1 MKRFQDSVFST
12 FDSMT
17 NKAAK
22 LEALKKRAI
31 EATLLEK
38 QMQLEDK
45 LRGEQ
50 ELEDIRRA
58 KITEANEKI
67 RSAIRL
73 EKAEEEKGRS
83 IVEQKD

>member
-1 MKRFQDSVFST
+1 
-12 FDSMT
+12 MT

-31 EATLLEK
+31 EATLLENK
-38 QMQLEDK
+38 MQLEEK

-50 ELEDIRRA
+50 DLEDIRRA
-58 KITEANEKI
+58 KVTEANEKI

-73 EKAEEEKGRS
+73 EKAEEEKGKS
-83 IVEQKD
+83 TIE

>member
-12 FDSMT
+12 LDSMT

-31 EATLLEK
+31 EATILEK
-38 QMQLEDK
+38 NMQLEDG
-45 LRGEQ
+45 LRGER
-50 ELEDIRRA
+50 ELDKINQA
-58 KITEANEKI
+58 KIKEANEKI

-73 EKAEEEKGRS
+73 EKAEEEKGAS
-83 IVEQKD
+83 TIE

>member
-31 EATLLEK
+31 EATILEK
-38 QMQLEDK
+38 NMQLEDG
-45 LRGEQ
+45 LRRER
-50 ELEDIRRA
+50 ELLKINQA
-58 KITEANEKI
+58 KIKEANEKI

-73 EKAEEEKGRS
+73 EKAEEEKGAS
-83 IVEQKD
+83 TIE

>member
-31 EATLLEK
+31 EATLLENR
-38 QMQLEDK
+38 MQLEDK

-50 ELEDIRRA
+50 DLEDIRQA
-58 KITEANEKI
+58 KFKEANEKI

-73 EKAEEEKGRS
+73 EKAEEEKGKS
-83 IVEQKD
+83 MIE

>member
-31 EATLLEK
+31 EATLLER
-38 QMQLEDK
+38 QMQLEDG
-45 LRGEQ
+45 LRREQ
-50 ELEDIRRA
+50 VLEDINQA
-58 KITEANEKI
+58 KIKEANERI
-67 RSAIRL
+67 RSEEA
-73 EKAEEEKGRS
+73 KEEKGES
-83 IVEQKD
+83 IIEEMDC

>member
-31 EATLLEK
+31 EATILEK
-38 QMQLEDK
+38 NMQLEDG
-45 LRGEQ
+45 LRRER
-50 ELEDIRRA
+50 ELDKINQA
-58 KITEANEKI
+58 KIKEANEKI

-73 EKAEEEKGRS
+73 EKAEEEKGAS
-83 IVEQKD
+83 TIE

>member
-31 EATLLEK
+31 EATLIENEMKLQDGLRREEELEK
-38 QMQLEDK
+38 
-45 LRGEQ
+45 
-50 ELEDIRRA
+50 INRA
-58 KITEANEKI
+58 KIKDANEKI

-83 IVEQKD
+83 IVE